1 MHTDNTIE
9 SHPDWLPGHM
19 SLRCLTPEDRRYHE
33 AMTAQIVDTLA
44 STEYLI
50 PMTREEYD
58 DTYTKDNEDV
68 VYGIFEADKMVAT
81 SSLLHDV
88 RAYVGNMELSGVL
101 KHRCVEIGECMVLP
115 EYRGRGFMYRLNYI
129 IKEEARR
136 QGAEYMLATAH
147 PDNIASNRS
156 LFRLGYKLVKEFS
169 RSGYRRNLLLL
180 DLSKD

>member
-1 MHTDNTIE
+1 MHTDNTIK

-19 SLRCLTPEDRRYHE
+19 SLRCLTPKDRSYHE

-88 RAYVGNMELSGVL
+88 RAYV
-101 KHRCVEIGECMVLP
+101 IW
-115 EYRGRGFMYRLNYI
+115 NY
-129 IKEEARR
+129 
-136 QGAEYMLATAH
+136 
-147 PDNIASNRS
+147 
-156 LFRLGYKLVKEFS
+156 LVC
-169 RSGYRRNLLLL
+169 
-180 DLSKD
+180 